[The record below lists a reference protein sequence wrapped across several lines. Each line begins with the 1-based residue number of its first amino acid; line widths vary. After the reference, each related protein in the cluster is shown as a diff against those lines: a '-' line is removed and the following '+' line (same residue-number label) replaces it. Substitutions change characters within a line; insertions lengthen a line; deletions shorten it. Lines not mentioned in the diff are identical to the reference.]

1 MQRSL
6 KDQLSGLIFIAFG
19 LSFGYAAWSY
29 DLGSALRMGPGFFP
43 VMLAGVLV
51 VLGIATI
58 VEGTVA
64 GDRTEISGFS
74 ARGFVLIIGAL
85 LFFGFTVRGLGLAPA
100 LFGTVLMAAFA
111 SRRTGIVAAFVLAF
125 GLPAFCVAI
134 FTYGL
139 GVPVPV
145 FGPWWPL

>member
-19 LSFGYAAWSY
+19 LAFGIAAWGY

-43 VMLAGVLV
+43 VMLAGILVLI
-51 VLGIATI
+51 GIGTVI
-58 VEGTVA
+58 EGTVA
-64 GDRTEISGFS
+64 GDRTAISGVS
-74 ARGFVLIIGAL
+74 VRGFVLIIGAL
-85 LFFGFTVRGLGLAPA
+85 LFFGLTVRGLGYGPA
-100 LFGTVLMAAFA
+100 IFVAVLMSAFA
-111 SRRTGIVAAFVLAF
+111 SRRTSALAAFVLAF
-125 GLPAFCVAI
+125 GLSAFCVAI